1 MLIKSRAAA
10 SNSNNTASSA
20 TTANV
25 AAVGRQTRKHNYR
38 SARSNKKM
46 KAKIKARKA
55 ATAASNN
62 NNNIPPRPAS
72 NNNNNI
78 ASRPASNNN
87 NNIGSVG
94 RHRRKRMR
102 SRSSRIK
109 KSRKSRKIK
118 KSKKAKIRR
127 ETMRQNRQGNPAAA
141 QVNVPLSNNNNTPP
155 PATNMSNQS
164 PPVVGLVPGRIDIKQ
179 METELSRL
187 NSKTVN
193 YQKYKDYL
201 KLKFEVCAKVEAF
214 YSHYVFRKLRLQ
226 AYQNT
231 RKAEA
236 SMINKFKA
244 KFGGPEKVFIGI
256 GDFAQRQHMKYKP
269 PSLGKGLRRIF
280 RRHGYMIFLVDE
292 NRTSMMCC
300 ECQTGENEKFMLHK
314 NRKKKPKEN
323 EVELGYRKPY
333 RKYVLNHGLIR
344 CQNVACGTCWN
355 RDINGAKNIYHLIKC
370 IMNGEERPQ
379 YLSRRR
385 SDNILSRLTN
395 GSPAMEEL
403 NGLALRAP
411 RLTNTY

>member
-1 MLIKSRAAA
+1 
-10 SNSNNTASSA
+10 
-20 TTANV
+20 
-25 AAVGRQTRKHNYR
+25 
-38 SARSNKKM
+38 
-46 KAKIKARKA
+46 
-55 ATAASNN
+55 
-62 NNNIPPRPAS
+62 
-72 NNNNNI
+72 
-78 ASRPASNNN
+78 
-87 NNIGSVG
+87 
-94 RHRRKRMR
+94 MR
-102 SRSSRIK
+102 SRESRTK
-109 KSRKSRKIK
+109 KSQKSRKVK

-127 ETMRQNRQGNPAAA
+127 ESMRQNRQGNPAAA

-300 ECQTGENEKFMLHK
+300 ECKTGENEKFMLHK

-385 SDNILSRLTN
+385 SDNNTQSATN